1 MPRLRYCGSTPSMW
15 YRQAAVTLLFLCAAL
30 PDALA
35 SKPRCKLERIDPSLL
50 GEGRLRLYAS
60 ALELEGD
67 LIDDLAPAAFTLLI
81 NGKPRG
87 KPEKMVRFSDANEQ
101 VKIAV
106 LVEVAA
112 QYKQALPD
120 VKAALK
126 EFLEDQPR
134 SIKINLLPF
143 GSDVGTPVRPFF
155 LPADQIADA
164 VDELEPDIDSG
175 DVQMAQ
181 TVRNAM
187 GQLQRPDPGRA
198 ATPPKGA
205 TAAAP
210 PPRRLIVLI
219 SDGLNDRMDRQ
230 TFKDLGEFAARERI
244 PIHTIAY
251 SPIDSRGPLLNLG
264 DLSKRSGGTFR
275 WAENPAD
282 IKHELSTLADE
293 VRRQYVL
300 TFKTELDAS
309 SIEKYNFGLVC
320 GELRSNSLSGTG
332 ARLLQATG
340 GDGLRWYWWVLIG
353 VGGALAALYLVGLLL
368 LRRGRVAQPGAT
380 PPTAAAG
387 GQGTPVAHA
396 LAARAT
402 APAAPLHAA
411 GHNPAPAP
419 ASAPAAAARAPGA
432 ASGVLIAVTGPLA
445 GQRYPVTERLTVGR
459 GSHNTVDTG
468 EDPSV
473 SRQHCE
479 VRREGGVLVLQDLGS
494 SAGTW
499 VNGRRIAAPHRLA
512 DNDLVRVGE
521 NTQFKFRIN

>member
-1 MPRLRYCGSTPSMW
+1 MR
-15 YRQAAVTLLFLCAAL
+15 YRQAAAATLLLLCAAL

-50 GEGRLRLYAS
+50 GEGHLRLYAS

-67 LIDDLAPAAFTLLI
+67 IIDDLAPAAFTLLI

-143 GSDVGTPVRPFF
+143 GSDVGQPVRPFF
-155 LPADQIADA
+155 LPADQLADA
-164 VDELEPDIDSG
+164 VDELEFDVDSG

-181 TVRNAM
+181 TLRNAM
-187 GQLQRPDPGRA
+187 GQLQKPDPGRA
-198 ATPPKGA
+198 AAPK
-205 TAAAP
+205 AASAP
-210 PPRRLIVLI
+210 ALPPRQLIVLI
-219 SDGLNDRMDRQ
+219 SDGLNERMDRQ
-230 TFKDLGEFAARERI
+230 TFKELGEFAAREHI

-282 IKHELSTLADE
+282 IKHEFSTLADE

-300 TFKTELDAS
+300 TFKTDIAAS
-309 SIEKYNFGLVC
+309 SIEKYHFGLVC
-320 GELRSNSLSGTG
+320 GELRSNVLSGAGVPLVHTPS
-332 ARLLQATG
+332 G
-340 GDGLRWYWWVLIG
+340 GGLRWYWWVLIG
-353 VGGALAALYLVGLLL
+353 LGGALVVLYLVGVLL
-368 LRRGRVAQPGAT
+368 LRRGRVTQPGAA
-380 PPTAAAG
+380 PSTAAAG
-387 GQGTPVAHA
+387 GQGLPAG
-396 LAARAT
+396 R
-402 APAAPLHAA
+402 APAAARPSAPVAVAPSHAPPTV
-411 GHNPAPAP
+411 PAPAP
-419 ASAPAAAARAPGA
+419 APAARAPGVT
-432 ASGVLIAVTGPLA
+432 SGVLIAVTGPLA
-445 GQRYPVTERLTVGR
+445 GRRYPVNEQLTIGR
-459 GSHNTVDTG
+459 GVPNTVDTG

-473 SRQHCE
+473 SRQHCT
-479 VRREGGVLVLQDLGS
+479 VRREGGGLVLQDLGS

-499 VNGRRIAAPHRLA
+499 VNGRRLTAPHRLA

-521 NTQFKFRIN
+521 NTQFKFRVD

>member
-1 MPRLRYCGSTPSMW
+1 MW
-15 YRQAAVTLLFLCAAL
+15 YRQAAAVTLLLLCAAL

-67 LIDDLAPAAFTLLI
+67 IIDDLAPAAFTLLV

-106 LVEVAA
+106 LVEAAA

-205 TAAAP
+205 AATL
-210 PPRRLIVLI
+210 PPRRLVVLI

-275 WAENPAD
+275 WAENAAD

-332 ARLLQATG
+332 ARLLHAPG

-387 GQGTPVAHA
+387 GQGLPFSHA
-396 LAARAT
+396 PAARAT
-402 APAAPLHAA
+402 APVATTPSHAPPAHTPAR
-411 GHNPAPAP
+411 APAP
-419 ASAPAAAARAPGA
+419 AARAPGA

-445 GQRYPVTERLTVGR
+445 GHRYPVTERLTVGR

-473 SRQHCE
+473 SSQHCE
-479 VRREGGVLVLQDLGS
+479 VRREGGALVLLDLGS

-499 VNGRRIAAPHRLA
+499 VNGRRLAAPHRLA

-521 NTQFKFRIN
+521 NTQFKFRID